1 MSWMVLGGRVNSD
14 QCVTVAPSNACP
26 QRCLRILWSLELP
39 LSVRQEFL
47 RSGGEA
53 PLPEKQHFCVRIVK
67 AVLTLVLL
75 PLHPGSSFSRQCSQ
89 GYLQRPQAPCTPHW
103 LHPCGV
109 FRKHICCGFELNRC
123 LGQCCSEYL
132 LYHTA
137 RGRQDFSLSSM
148 ASSQ

>member
-1 MSWMVLGGRVNSD
+1 MTSVSQSLPPVPALRGVYAFYGHWSHLG
-14 QCVTVAPSNACP
+14 
-26 QRCLRILWSLELP
+26 
-39 LSVRQEFL
+39 LSGQEFL

-53 PLPEKQHFCVRIVK
+53 PVPEKPHFCVRIGK

-75 PLHPGSSFSRQCSQ
+75 PLHPASSFRCQCPQ

-109 FRKHICCGFELNRC
+109 CSKHICCGFELNRC
-123 LGQCCSEYL
+123 LGQCCSGYP